1 MKLDDAIASRR
12 SVRAFLPKAVSQQTV
27 GRILEMA
34 SRAPSGTNIQ
44 PWKVHVLVGAAR
56 ADLISAIMTARQAEG
71 VTGTKPKVDPKD
83 PKAAPSRRW
92 AEPYLSRRRKI
103 GWDLYGLLEIEKGD
117 KRAMWRQHSRNYE
130 FFDAPIGLMFVIDS
144 DLEKP
149 AWLDLGMFM
158 QNVMLAARLEG
169 LDTCPQ
175 GAWLHYADLVHGT
188 LGLGE
193 GERIASGM
201 ALGYADPDAPEN
213 TLITERVEVDDFA
226 RFRGF

>member
-12 SVRAFLPKAVSQQTV
+12 SVRAFLPEPVSRETV
-27 GRILEMA
+27 SRILDTA

-44 PWKVHVLVGAAR
+44 PWKVHVLAGDAR
-56 ADLISAIMTARQAEG
+56 AGLTRTIMTAREAEG
-71 VTGTKPKVDPKD
+71 VTGNKPDPDPKQ
-83 PKAAPSRRW
+83 PSAEPPRRW
-92 AEPYLSRRRKI
+92 AEPYLSRRRKV
-103 GWDLYGLLEIEKGD
+103 GWDLYGLLQIEKGD
-117 KRAMWRQHSRNYE
+117 KPAMWRQHGRNYE
-130 FFDAPIGLMFVIDS
+130 FFDAPVGLMFVIDS

-158 QNVMLAARLEG
+158 QNVMLAARVEG

-175 GAWLHYADLVHGT
+175 GAWLHYADLVHET

-213 TLITERVEVDDFA
+213 TLVTERVEVDDFT

>member
-1 MKLDDAIASRR
+1 MKLEDAIASRR
-12 SVRAFLPKAVSQQTV
+12 SVRAFLPKPVSRETV
-27 GRILEMA
+27 SRILETA

-44 PWKVHVLVGAAR
+44 PWKVHALAGEAR
-56 ADLISAIMTARQAEG
+56 AALTKAIMTAREAEG
-71 VTGTKPKVDPKD
+71 VTGNNPKPDPKKPD
-83 PKAAPSRRW
+83 AEPARRW
-92 AEPYLSRRRKI
+92 AEPYLSRRRKV

-117 KRAMWRQHSRNYE
+117 KPAMWRQHGRNYE
-130 FFDAPIGLMFVIDS
+130 FFDAPVGLMFVIDS

-158 QNVMLAARLEG
+158 QNVMLAAREED

-175 GAWLHYADLVHGT
+175 GAWLHYADLVHET
-188 LGLGE
+188 LGLGA

-213 TLITERVEVDDFA
+213 TLVTERVEVDDFA
-226 RFRGF
+226 NFSGF